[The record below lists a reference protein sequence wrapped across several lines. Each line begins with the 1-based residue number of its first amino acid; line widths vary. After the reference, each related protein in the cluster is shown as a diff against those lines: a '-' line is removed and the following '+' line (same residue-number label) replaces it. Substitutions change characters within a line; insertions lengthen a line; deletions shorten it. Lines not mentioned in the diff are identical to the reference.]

1 MIIDPIY
8 FDMAAEAVF
17 TAFGIVLI
25 IKCLVETIKA
35 IRSEVFG
42 ADTRREV

>member
-1 MIIDPIY
+1 MLDPYY
-8 FDMAAEAVF
+8 FDLAAEAVF

-25 IKCLVETIKA
+25 LKCLIETVKA
-35 IRSEVFG
+35 VKNEVFG